1 VTAVDLEQEA
11 APDGEAVQETQETSG
26 EAGDTRSRRRIP
38 GPILV
43 VGLAFAAGVV
53 LAKVLA
59 WKSDVRARD

>member
-1 VTAVDLEQEA
+1 VTAVDLEQGA
-11 APDGEAVQETQETSG
+11 APDGEAMHETSG
-26 EAGDTRSRRRIP
+26 EAGETGRRRRIP